1 MSQRMESKIDLPFA
15 EGAAFDS
22 HADELDARCHP
33 DTREDLLC
41 EINEWAHDPD
51 GKCIFW
57 LKGMAGTGKST
68 IARTVAERFN
78 VDNILG
84 ASFFFKRGEGERG
97 NASRLFTTIALDLVQ
112 KVPAL
117 VPYVKSAIESEPRIS
132 SKSLKDQFEKLIFGP
147 LSQATQSSTQI
158 ATLVIV
164 VDALDE
170 CEREGDIRTIIR
182 LLLQTRRL
190 QTVHICIFLTSRPEL
205 PIRLEFQN
213 ISADAHQDLVLQDIP
228 PRTIEHDISVYFM
241 YELARIK
248 KEYNDRRST
257 NSWLPPDWPG
267 DEIIQTL
274 TKMAVPLF
282 IFAATVC
289 RFVGNRR
296 WDPKSQLANFLEQS
310 SSHASSLERTYLPVL
325 QQWIDGC
332 PDGDKEN
339 LGRKF
344 RQIVGTI
351 VILADPLSTL
361 SLANL
366 LAISKED
373 IDSVLDDL
381 HSVLSIPS
389 DQDFPVRLLHLSF
402 RDFLLGFKEE
412 TWFRVDEIMTH
423 EMMATRCREQMGCL
437 RENMCS
443 VDPPGKLRHEISIE
457 TLDRCLPRHIRYAC
471 QYWVHHLKE
480 SGGQIH
486 DHDAVHEFLKQ
497 HFLHWLEVLS
507 LMGKISESI
516 GLVDTLQR
524 LVEVIFFLTI
534 VIY

>member
-1 MSQRMESKIDLPFA
+1 METKIDLPSA

-22 HADELDARCHP
+22 HVDELDARCHP
-33 DTREDLLC
+33 DTREDLLR
-41 EINEWAHDPD
+41 EIKEWAHDPD

-78 VDNILG
+78 AENILG

-97 NASRLFTTIALDLVQ
+97 NASRFFTTITLDIMHKL
-112 KVPAL
+112 PAL

-132 SKSLKDQFEKLIFGP
+132 SKSLKDQFEKLIFQP
-147 LSQATQSSTQI
+147 LSQAMQSSTQI

-182 LLLQTRRL
+182 LLLQTQRL
-190 QTVHICIFLTSRPEL
+190 QTVHIRIFLTSRPEL

-213 ISADAHQDLVLQDIP
+213 ISADAHQDVVLQDIP
-228 PRTIEHDISVYFM
+228 PSTIEHDISVYFT

-248 KEYNDRRST
+248 KEYNDRRSP
-257 NSWLPPDWPG
+257 NSWLPSDWPG
-267 DEIIQTL
+267 DENIQTL

-289 RFVGNRR
+289 RFVGNRKR
-296 WDPKSQLANFLEQS
+296 DPKSRLATFLEQPT
-310 SSHASSLERTYLPVL
+310 SHASNLERTYLPVL

-332 PDGDKEN
+332 PDRDKEN
-339 LGRKF
+339 SGREF
-344 RQIVGTI
+344 RQIVGSI
-351 VILADPLSTL
+351 VVLADPLSTS
-361 SLANL
+361 SLASL

-373 IDSVLDDL
+373 IDSTLDDL

-389 DQDFPVRLLHLSF
+389 DQESPVRLLHLSF
-402 RDFLLGFKEE
+402 RDFLVGFTEE
-412 TWFRVDEIMTH
+412 TWFRVDESMTH
-423 EMMATRCREQMGCL
+423 EMIATRCQEQMGCL
-437 RENMCS
+437 TENMCGLN
-443 VDPPGKLRHEISIE
+443 PPGKLRHEISIK
-457 TLDRCLPRHIRYAC
+457 TLNDCLPRHIRYAC
-471 QYWVHHLKE
+471 QYWIHHLKE
-480 SGGQIH
+480 SGGRIH
-486 DHDAVHEFLKQ
+486 DHDTVHEFLKQ

-516 GLVDTLQR
+516 GLIDTLQR
-524 LVEVIFFLTI
+524 RVDVIFVLTI
-534 VIY
+534 AIY